1 MEEKIK
7 LDKVIFEFTQEEHC
21 MSNEMG
27 GVESLTI
34 ECTSDLGIT
43 DTDGAFFVLKTE
55 QWAINDLNDL
65 KQLFD
70 KIQEAS
76 IIINKNRKGNYIQV
90 SSFLEPFLR
99 KNIRKDKIKNLLNGN

>member
-7 LDKVIFEFTQEEHC
+7 LDKVTFEFTQEEHC

-43 DTDGAFFVLKTE
+43 QTDGAYFVLKTE

-70 KIQEAS
+70 KIEQA
-76 IIINKNRKGNYIQV
+76 INVVK
-90 SSFLEPFLR
+90 
-99 KNIRKDKIKNLLNGN
+99 